1 MRYRS
6 TLTTLMMDNFESS
19 WHVVTKT
26 FKPNADN
33 TLPSARSY
41 SSRHKYPEFNLTS
54 KRVFINLY
62 CYVKSLG
69 RASMSSLTG

>member
-54 KRVFINLY
+54 KRN
-62 CYVKSLG
+62 
-69 RASMSSLTG
+69 